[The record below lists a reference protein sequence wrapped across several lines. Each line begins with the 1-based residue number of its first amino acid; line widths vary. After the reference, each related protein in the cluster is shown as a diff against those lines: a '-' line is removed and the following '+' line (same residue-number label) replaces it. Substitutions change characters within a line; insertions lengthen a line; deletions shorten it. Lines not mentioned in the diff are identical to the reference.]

1 MRISDWSS
9 DVCSSDLRLSRTR
22 GLLRGR
28 RDRNWQRGA
37 GRGPDGGAE
46 RARRR
51 RCRRE
56 PALYG
61 DGAGWRAD
69 RGALPAVELRF
80 LEQGTAR
87 TGAGGLEGR
96 AREIARRRPCRI
108 HPVSRGGKISAGG
121 LFADS
126 GDGSPKTPKTLARRS
141 EEHTSEL

>member
-69 RGALPAVELRF
+69 RGALPAVELRL
-80 LEQGTAR
+80 LEQDR
-87 TGAGGLEGR
+87 KSVVGGRRVSVGVYLGGR
-96 AREIARRRPCRI
+96 RVIKKKKDYRVHWCCNS
-108 HPVSRGGKISAGG
+108 H
-121 LFADS
+121 
-126 GDGSPKTPKTLARRS
+126 
-141 EEHTSEL
+141 